1 MYNVYKMQGRYNMET
16 ITRNAYAKINLGLD
30 VTGVLPNGYHE
41 VKMIMQNVGIC
52 DTLTFTKRED
62 EQIVIETD
70 AGILPTDE
78 DNLVYKAVLLL
89 RKLTGDRQGVTINLE
104 KRIPIAAGMAGGST
118 DAAATLI
125 GVNELLGLGLS
136 RETLQKE
143 SVSIGADVPY
153 CVLGQ
158 TALSEGIGEK
168 LTPVAAPPQAYLV
181 VAKPDIY
188 VSTPAVYKKLDSKE
202 NYEHPD
208 IDGMIKALED
218 KDLQG
223 IVGRLGNVLELV
235 TIEDYPI
242 VEEIKKLL
250 VDNGALGALMS
261 GSGPSVFA
269 VFDKEETAKKAY
281 DKLAEAN
288 LAKQLFVTTFQNGE

>member
-1 MYNVYKMQGRYNMET
+1 VIET
-16 ITRNAYAKINLGLD
+16 NE
-30 VTGVLPNGYHE
+30 GVLPTN
-41 VKMIMQNVGIC
+41 
-52 DTLTFTKRED
+52 
-62 EQIVIETD
+62 
-70 AGILPTDE
+70 E
-78 DNLVYKAVLLL
+78 DNLIYKAVMLL
-89 RKLTGDRQGVTINLE
+89 RKLTGNKQGVTINLT

-118 DAAATLI
+118 DAAATLL

-136 RETLQKE
+136 KEKIQEE

-168 LTPVAAPPQAYLV
+168 LTPIAAPPQAYLV

-188 VSTPAVYKKLDSKE
+188 VSTPVVYKKLDAKE
-202 NYEHPD
+202 SYEHPD
-208 IDGMIKALED
+208 IDGMIDAIEK

-223 IVGRLGNVLELV
+223 IVDRLGNVLEIV
-235 TIEDYPI
+235 TIEDHPI

-269 VFDKEETAKKAY
+269 IFDNEERAKIACE
-281 DKLAEAN
+281 KLAEAN
-288 LAKQLFVTTFQNGE
+288 LAKQLFVTTFQNGENV